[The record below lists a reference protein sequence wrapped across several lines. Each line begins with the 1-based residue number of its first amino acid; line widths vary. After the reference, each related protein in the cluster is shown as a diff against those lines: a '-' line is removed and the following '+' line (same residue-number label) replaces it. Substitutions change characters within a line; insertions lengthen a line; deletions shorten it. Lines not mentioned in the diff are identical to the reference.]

1 MSSTSLERARWSTKQ
16 ALTACVL
23 VAGGLALT
31 SCTSDGA
38 TTASGGGG
46 GGGGAPVDDAVNFDT
61 AEFSVAPGQELYMC
75 YTMHTTEDL
84 AIDRFTYEAQ
94 PGIHHL
100 LLANTVVAED
110 DKPFECNV
118 LFKQTWFP
126 IFANGTGSADV
137 STPEGSAFKIHKGS
151 QLLVQLHLL
160 NSGKETIK
168 GTGRLAM
175 HKNTSPDLVGAGIY
189 GFGTQNVVLP
199 AQKVTTLQNDC
210 AIDKDVHI
218 FSGFPHMH
226 TLGKK
231 MSFWTGKDEASLT
244 KQFSIDAWSFGE
256 QQIVPLKL
264 DLPKGTMTRVTCEYD
279 NTTPNEVTFG
289 ESTSNEMCY
298 FTTFIAP
305 FETLDG
311 CVDLQ

>member
-1 MSSTSLERARWSTKQ
+1 MRTD
-16 ALTACVL
+16 V
-23 VAGGLALT
+23 
-31 SCTSDGA
+31 
-38 TTASGGGG
+38 
-46 GGGGAPVDDAVNFDT
+46 
-61 AEFSVAPGQELYMC
+61 
-75 YTMHTTEDL
+75 DL
-84 AIDRFTYEAQ
+84 AIDRFTYDTT

-100 LLANTVVAED
+100 LLANTVVSED

-126 IFANGTGSADV
+126 VFANGTGSADV

-151 QLLVQLHLL
+151 QLLIQLHLL
-160 NSGKETIK
+160 NSGKEPLTGK
-168 GTGRLAM
+168 GRLVM

-189 GFGTQNVVLP
+189 GFGTQKVALP
-199 AQKVTTLQNDC
+199 AQQVTTIKNDC
-210 AIDKDVHI
+210 VTEKDVHI

-244 KQFSIDAWSFGE
+244 KQFSVDSWSFGE
-256 QQIVPLKL
+256 QQIYPLKL

-279 NTTPNEVTFG
+279 NTTPKEVTFG

-298 FTTFIAP
+298 FTTFVAP

-311 CVDLQ
+311 CITLQ